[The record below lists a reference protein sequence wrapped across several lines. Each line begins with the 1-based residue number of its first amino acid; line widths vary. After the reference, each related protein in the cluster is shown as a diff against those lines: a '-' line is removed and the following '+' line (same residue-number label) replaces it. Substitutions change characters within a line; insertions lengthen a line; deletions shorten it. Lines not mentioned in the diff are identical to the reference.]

1 MRQGVASSLRGETF
15 RPLQRL
21 TILEIYSDNNSIFV
35 AFDRNTLTLAR
46 WNATIKRGG
55 LVAQRRKCAEA
66 KNTTARFSPDRCQ
79 TRILMDLIT
88 QIVATVGHRPQC
100 RRDRNLTF
108 NTDCDGW
115 V

>member
-1 MRQGVASSLRGETF
+1 MTATAS
-15 RPLQRL
+15 
-21 TILEIYSDNNSIFV
+21 TILEIYGDNNSIVV
-35 AFDRNTLTLAR
+35 AFDRNILAC

-79 TRILMDLIT
+79 ARILMDLIT
-88 QIVATVGHRPQC
+88 QLVATVGHRPQR